1 MTDEHEHPANAPE
14 QEITS
19 EAPEF
24 AKEQAARTA
33 SAAGEVP
40 KGDAASET
48 EPEIEVESAEESG
61 PRTEGQISAKREAPE
76 GQSGERDAPQP
87 KLERLQKILA
97 QAGVASRRHAEEL
110 ITEGRVQVN
119 GQTVTVL
126 GTKADPERDHIR
138 VDGKLLRGAERLRYF
153 VLNKPKGFVTTV
165 TDPEGRPTVMQFFAK
180 TSERLYPVGRLDYQS
195 EGLLLVT
202 NDGELA
208 NQLTRAASRVEKT
221 YLVKVAGQPGEDQL
235 DRLRGGVAIDKGGEG
250 EGKVHTAPA
259 RIRQVRRGDNPWY
272 EVILIEGRNRELRKM
287 FEEIGH
293 HVEKIRRVGYG
304 PLVLDVEPGKM
315 RELATEEVEALRLTA
330 AGKLK
335 PRRTKVSLMLPKE
348 AGQSTELR
356 MAKEAAR
363 RGKKFQRTYPR
374 DNRRDDFGARRPERS
389 AGPKPAFRPDS
400 KPAPGSR
407 PRPEFRPETGTRPG
421 SSPGTEPRS
430 DSRTTP
436 RPDFR
441 RPPRDDARTS
451 SGRPIS
457 DRGRS
462 SGFTAKPA
470 FGGRPPR
477 VEGKFRGVRAPTG
490 AKPRFD
496 RRPPPSESG
505 FRREAPPR
513 GTGRPYSDRPSKDRR
528 PDSGPNHGPN
538 FKPDRAANRTP
549 GRTDDRP
556 ENRTDNRAAGRAP
569 VGDFVRPSTS
579 RPRLE
584 IRPVK
589 SDDTAYD
596 KPRAK
601 AFDRDKPRTEGRAG
615 PRSGRST
622 DGPPR
627 RNDSAPRFGGGRPS
641 RPQGKPFGKGPA
653 GLGKPGFS
661 DRPDKPAFGK
671 PAFGKPGFG
680 KPAGRPAFGSRP
692 QGAGPARSQ
701 SAGPSR
707 PASSPPARPQSTGDS
722 PARFKK
728 KDSAPRSNRSGP
740 ARGGKRL
747 GGGPKRG
754 PASGSKPRGN
764 RPGGAKRGSGPRP
777 GGKPGFG
784 GKRK

>member
-33 SAAGEVP
+33 SAADQVP
-40 KGDAASET
+40 EDDAASET
-48 EPEIEVESAEESG
+48 GPETEQES
-61 PRTEGQISAKREAPE
+61 PMVEGQSVEREAPE
-76 GQSGERDAPQP
+76 GRTAGRAAPAEREAQP

-153 VLNKPKGFVTTV
+153 VLNKPKGYVTTV

-180 TSERLYPVGRLDYQS
+180 TGERLYPVGRLDYQS

-259 RIRQVRRGDNPWY
+259 HIRQVRRGDNPWY

-304 PLVLDVEPGKM
+304 PLVLDVEPGKI
-315 RELATEEVEALRLTA
+315 RELVTEEVEALRLTA

-335 PRRTKVSLMLPKE
+335 PRRPKASLMLPKE
-348 AGQSTELR
+348 AGQSTEKR
-356 MAKEAAR
+356 IAKEAAR
-363 RGKKFQRTYPR
+363 RGKNFKRPSPR
-374 DNRRDDFGARRPERS
+374 EQRRDDFGARRPERS
-389 AGPKPAFRPDS
+389 AGPKAGFGPG
-400 KPAPGSR
+400 PGSR
-407 PRPEFRPETGTRPG
+407 PRPELRPEAETRPG
-421 SSPGTEPRS
+421 SRPGTEPRT
-430 DSRTTP
+430 DSRP
-436 RPDFR
+436 EVRPDFR
-441 RPPRDDARTS
+441 RPSRDDARTS
-451 SGRPIS
+451 SGRGG
-457 DRGRS
+457 DR
-462 SGFTAKPA
+462 FNTKPA
-470 FGGRPPR
+470 FADRPPR
-477 VEGKFRGVRAPTG
+477 APSGFRSDRPQTG

-496 RRPPPSESG
+496 RRSPG
-505 FRREAPPR
+505 AQAGQRGEAPQR
-513 GTGRPYSDRPSKDRR
+513 GTGRTNIDGRRSDRPSSDPRTGFASNR
-528 PDSGPNHGPN
+528 APN
-538 FKPDRAANRTP
+538 RA
-549 GRTDDRP
+549 
-556 ENRTDNRAAGRAP
+556 ENRTRSGPDNRPAA
-569 VGDFVRPSTS
+569 RPPAGSLG

-584 IRPVK
+584 IRPIK
-589 SDDTAYD
+589 SDDSAYE

-601 AFDRDKPRTEGRAG
+601 AFDREKPRTG
-615 PRSGRST
+615 PRTKPGT

-627 RNDSAPRFGGGRPS
+627 RPDSAPRFRGAAGPA
-641 RPQGKPFGKGPA
+641 RPQGKPFGKGP
-653 GLGKPGFS
+653 GGSGKPGFS
-661 DRPDKPAFGK
+661 GRTKPAFGK
-671 PAFGKPGFG
+671 PAFG
-680 KPAGRPAFGSRP
+680 SRS
-692 QGAGPARSQ
+692 QGAGPARSK

-707 PASSPPARPQSTGDS
+707 PASRPPARPQDTGNS
-722 PARFKK
+722 PERFKK
-728 KDSAPRSNRSGP
+728 KDGAPRTNRSGP
-740 ARGGKRL
+740 ARGG
-747 GGGPKRG
+747 PKRG
-754 PASGSKPRGN
+754 PARRGK
-764 RPGGAKRGSGPRP
+764 PGGAKRGSGPRP
-777 GGKPGFG
+777 GGKRNFG
-784 GKRK
+784 TRAK

>member
-40 KGDAASET
+40 EGNTASET
-48 EPEIEVESAEESG
+48 ESEIEDESAEHAGSA
-61 PRTEGQISAKREAPE
+61 TEGRIAERAAPE

-110 ITEGRVQVN
+110 ITAGRVQVN

-153 VLNKPKGFVTTV
+153 VLNKPKGYVTTV

-180 TSERLYPVGRLDYQS
+180 TGERLYPVGRLDYQS

-235 DRLRGGVAIDKGGEG
+235 ERLRGGVAIDKGGEG

-363 RGKKFQRTYPR
+363 RGKKFQRPYPR
-374 DNRRDDFGARRPERS
+374 DSRRSDGRDDLGARRPERS
-389 AGPKPAFRPDS
+389 AGAKPAFRPDS

-407 PRPEFRPETGTRPG
+407 PRPEFRPEAGTRPATR
-421 SSPGTEPRS
+421 PGTEPRS
-430 DSRTTP
+430 DFRTESKPTSG
-436 RPDFR
+436 PDFR

-451 SGRPIS
+451 SGRPTS

-462 SGFTAKPA
+462 ARDFGREAGLWRQTASRFSGISRRSSANRSETALRTPPA
-470 FGGRPPR
+470 WRRIRDSEAMLRNAERVVPTAIARAKIAAWAPDQIAVLISNPIERPIGLP
-477 VEGKFRGVRAPTG
+477 A
-490 AKPRFD
+490 
-496 RRPPPSESG
+496 RRTIAQRTAGTIAQPVAH
-505 FRREAPPR
+505 RRETSFVQARR
-513 GTGRPYSDRPSKDRR
+513 GR
-528 PDSGPNHGPN
+528 
-538 FKPDRAANRTP
+538 
-549 GRTDDRP
+549 
-556 ENRTDNRAAGRAP
+556 
-569 VGDFVRPSTS
+569 V
-579 RPRLE
+579 
-584 IRPVK
+584 
-589 SDDTAYD
+589 
-596 KPRAK
+596 
-601 AFDRDKPRTEGRAG
+601 
-615 PRSGRST
+615 
-622 DGPPR
+622 
-627 RNDSAPRFGGGRPS
+627 
-641 RPQGKPFGKGPA
+641 
-653 GLGKPGFS
+653 
-661 DRPDKPAFGK
+661 
-671 PAFGKPGFG
+671 
-680 KPAGRPAFGSRP
+680 
-692 QGAGPARSQ
+692 
-701 SAGPSR
+701 
-707 PASSPPARPQSTGDS
+707 
-722 PARFKK
+722 
-728 KDSAPRSNRSGP
+728 
-740 ARGGKRL
+740 
-747 GGGPKRG
+747 
-754 PASGSKPRGN
+754 
-764 RPGGAKRGSGPRP
+764 
-777 GGKPGFG
+777 
-784 GKRK
+784 

>member
-40 KGDAASET
+40 EGNTASET
-48 EPEIEVESAEESG
+48 EPEIEDESAEHAGSA
-61 PRTEGQISAKREAPE
+61 TEGRIAERAAPE
-76 GQSGERDAPQP
+76 GQSGEREAPQP

-153 VLNKPKGFVTTV
+153 VLNKPKGYVTTV

-180 TSERLYPVGRLDYQS
+180 TGERLYPVGRLDYQS

-235 DRLRGGVAIDKGGEG
+235 ERLRGGVAIDKGGVG

-363 RGKKFQRTYPR
+363 RGKNFKRPYPR

-389 AGPKPAFRPDS
+389 AGAKPAFRPDS
-400 KPAPGSR
+400 KQAPGSR
-407 PRPEFRPETGTRPG
+407 PRPDFRPEAGTRPG
-421 SSPGTEPRS
+421 TRPGTQPRS
-430 DSRTTP
+430 DFRTESKPTSG
-436 RPDFR
+436 PDFR
-441 RPPRDDARTS
+441 RPPRDARTS
-451 SGRPIS
+451 AGRPTS

-470 FGGRPPR
+470 FGNRPPR
-477 VEGKFRGVRAPTG
+477 PSSGFRSDRPQSA

-496 RRPPPSESG
+496 RRPPSAASG
-505 FRREAPPR
+505 FRSDAPPR

-528 PDSGPNHGPN
+528 PGSGPNRGPD
-538 FKPDRAANRTP
+538 FKPDRTANRTP

-569 VGDFVRPSTS
+569 AADFVRPSTS

-584 IRPVK
+584 IRPVRP
-589 SDDTAYD
+589 DDTAQD
-596 KPRAK
+596 RPRTKSFDREKPRAES
-601 AFDRDKPRTEGRAG
+601 RSGPRTGPNAG
-615 PRSGRST
+615 SRFRK

-627 RNDSAPRFGGGRPS
+627 RPDSTPRFGGARPS
-641 RPQGKPFGKGPA
+641 GRPQGKPFGKSTG
-653 GLGKPGFS
+653 GSGKPGFAG
-661 DRPDKPAFGK
+661 RPNKPAFGK
-671 PAFGKPGFG
+671 PAFGKPAFG

-701 SAGPSR
+701 N
-707 PASSPPARPQSTGDS
+707 ASPDRSSGRPQGAGAS

-740 ARGGKRL
+740 ARAGKR
-747 GGGPKRG
+747 P
-754 PASGSKPRGN
+754 S
-764 RPGGAKRGSGPRP
+764 GGAKRGPAR
-777 GGKPGFG
+777 GGKPG
-784 GKRK
+784 GKRNFGKRAK

>member
-19 EAPEF
+19 EGPEF

-40 KGDAASET
+40 KGDAASEAGAET
-48 EPEIEVESAEESG
+48 EIEADVESREHAGPMAEGRSVE
-61 PRTEGQISAKREAPE
+61 REAPE
-76 GQSGERDAPQP
+76 GRSAEREAPQP

-153 VLNKPKGFVTTV
+153 VLNKPKGYVTTV

-180 TSERLYPVGRLDYQS
+180 TGERLYPVGRLDYQS

-221 YLVKVAGQPGEDQL
+221 YLVKVAGQPGEEQL
-235 DRLRGGVAIDKGGEG
+235 DRLRGGVAIDKGGLG

-259 RIRQVRRGDNPWY
+259 RIRQVRKGENPWY
-272 EVILIEGRNRELRKM
+272 EVVLIEGRNRELRKM

-315 RELATEEVEALRLTA
+315 RELATEEVQALRQTA

-335 PRRTKVSLMLPKE
+335 PRRPKASLMLPKE
-348 AGQSTELR
+348 AGQSTEQR
-356 MAKEAAR
+356 IAKEAAR
-363 RGKKFQRTYPR
+363 RGKNFKRPYPR
-374 DNRRDDFGARRPERS
+374 DSRRSDGRDDSGARRPERS
-389 AGPKPAFRPDS
+389 AGPKPDFRPG
-400 KPAPGSR
+400 PGSR
-407 PRPEFRPETGTRPG
+407 PRPEFTPEGGTRPRTK
-421 SSPGTEPRS
+421 PGTQP
-430 DSRTTP
+430 RTTP

-451 SGRPIS
+451 SGAS
-457 DRGRS
+457 GRG
-462 SGFTAKPA
+462 GFTAKQA
-470 FGGRPPR
+470 FGARPSPPAS
-477 VEGKFRGVRAPTG
+477 GFRSDRPQTG
-490 AKPRFD
+490 AKPHFD

-513 GTGRPYSDRPSKDRR
+513 GTDRPNIDGRRSDRPSKDRR
-528 PDSGPNHGPN
+528 PASGPNRGPN
-538 FKPDRAANRTP
+538 FKPDRTTNRTP
-549 GRTDDRP
+549 GRTDDRG
-556 ENRTDNRAAGRAP
+556 DNRAAGRAP

-589 SDDTAYD
+589 TDDTAYD

-601 AFDRDKPRTEGRAG
+601 AFDREKPRTEGRTGQRSRPATG
-615 PRSGRST
+615 PRT

-627 RNDSAPRFGGGRPS
+627 RNDSAPRFRGAGPVRP
-641 RPQGKPFGKGPA
+641 PGKPFGKGPA
-653 GLGKPGFS
+653 GSGKAGFS
-661 DRPDKPAFGK
+661 SRTKPAFGK
-671 PAFGKPGFG
+671 
-680 KPAGRPAFGSRP
+680 PAFGSRP
-692 QGAGPARSQ
+692 QGAGPTRSQ
-701 SAGPSR
+701 YAGPSR
-707 PASSPPARPQSTGDS
+707 PASRPPALSQGTGDS

-728 KDSAPRSNRSGP
+728 KDGAPRTNRSGP
-740 ARGGKRL
+740 ARGGKP
-747 GGGPKRG
+747 G
-754 PASGSKPRGN
+754 GN
-764 RPGGAKRGSGPRP
+764 RPGGKRN
-777 GGKPGFG
+777 F
-784 GKRK
+784 GKRPK